1 MRISMLKEYKIL
13 IVDDKEANRKL
24 LNDHVLH
31 LNHKPILAENGMVAL
46 TLIEKEP
53 PDIILLDIMMPELSG
68 NQVLERLKAHAEWR
82 HIPVIMISATDDTDT
97 IAQCI
102 QLGATDY
109 LVKPFNPLI
118 LAARINN
125 SLASKALR
133 DQEEAYRREIEHY
146 NQELEIRVVKR
157 TKELH
162 DSRREV
168 IVRLGKA
175 AEYRDNETG
184 MHVIRMSHYSQ
195 LLAQKAGMT
204 PKACE
209 MILQASPMHDVGKI
223 GIPDNI
229 LLKPGK
235 LNHDEWQI
243 MKSHAIIGADI
254 LSESGSDMLNMAET
268 IARTHHEKYDGSG
281 YPKGLK
287 GEEIPIE
294 GRIIAIS
301 DVFDALTSSRPYK
314 KAWTVEEATSF
325 INSESG
331 RHFDPK
337 LVSLFNEFLPEILK
351 IKEQFSD

>member
-1 MRISMLKEYKIL
+1 
-13 IVDDKEANRKL
+13 
-24 LNDHVLH
+24 
-31 LNHKPILAENGMVAL
+31 
-46 TLIEKEP
+46 
-53 PDIILLDIMMPELSG
+53 MMPELSG
-68 NQVLERLKAHAEWR
+68 SQVLERLKSHPEWR
-82 HIPVIMISATDDTDT
+82 HIPVIMISASDDTDT
-97 IAQCI
+97 IVQCI
-102 QLGATDY
+102 LLGATDY

-125 SLASKALR
+125 SLASKTLR
-133 DQEEAYRREIEHY
+133 DQEDAYRREIEKY
-146 NQELEIRVVKR
+146 NQELEIRVVER

-162 DSRREV
+162 ASRREV

-184 MHVIRMSHYSQ
+184 MHVIRMSQYSH
-195 LLAQKAGMT
+195 LLAQKAGMN

-235 LNHDEWQI
+235 LNHDEWQT
-243 MKSHAIIGADI
+243 MKTHASIGADI
-254 LSESGSDMLNMAET
+254 LAESGSDMLNMAET
-268 IARTHHEKYDGSG
+268 IARTHHEKYDGTG

-294 GRIIAIS
+294 GRIIAIC

-314 KAWTVEEATSF
+314 KAWTVEEATNF

-331 RHFDPK
+331 KHFDPN
-337 LVSLFNEFLPEILK
+337 LVSLFNEFLPEILN